1 MAGGDMIRCMWRAIC
16 VSMVMAV
23 SGVAAASEAGRPA
36 SWAEVAKA
44 AKTCST
50 KAMRQSIPKGL
61 DAVPHGPAY
70 RLDHRATPEQR
81 QCFYRQ
87 LNMGEAE
94 QTVREMQFEKR

>member
-1 MAGGDMIRCMWRAIC
+1 MIRCMWRVIC
-16 VSMVMAV
+16 VAMVMAV
-23 SGVAAASEAGRPA
+23 SGVAAASEAGRLA

-50 KAMRQSIPKGL
+50 KAIRQSIPKGL

-70 RLDHRATPEQR
+70 RLDHQATPGQR

>member
-1 MAGGDMIRCMWRAIC
+1 MAGGDMIRCMWRVIC
-16 VSMVMAV
+16 VAMVMAV
-23 SGVAAASEAGRPA
+23 SVVAAASEAGRLA

-50 KAMRQSIPKGL
+50 KAIRQSIPKGL

-70 RLDHRATPEQR
+70 RLDHQATPKQR
-81 QCFYRQ
+81 QCFYGQ

-94 QTVREMQFEKR
+94 QTVREMQFEKK

>member
-1 MAGGDMIRCMWRAIC
+1 MIRCMWRAIC
-16 VSMVMAV
+16 VSIAMAV
-23 SGVAAASEAGRPA
+23 SGVAEASEAGRLA

-50 KAMRQSIPKGL
+50 KAIRQSVPNGL
-61 DAVPHGPAY
+61 DAVLRGPAY

-81 QCFYRQ
+81 QCFYRR